1 VRLVR
6 VVADA
11 AATEGRYALLEFAAA
26 RGDGQPAHLHRREDE
41 VLLVLSGTLTVV
53 VDGQSITLTGGDVA
67 RLPRDVPHRFAV
79 SSDEARFLLGYL
91 PGGFEAALRDAGR
104 WTRDDDD
111 LAALLAARG
120 VEWIPAAW

>member
-1 VRLVR
+1 LRLVR
-6 VVADA
+6 IVADA

-26 RGDGQPAHLHRREDE
+26 RGDGHPAHLHRGEDE
-41 VLLVLSGTLTVV
+41 ILLVLSGTLTVV
-53 VDGQSITLTGGDVA
+53 VDGRSITLTGGEVA

-79 SSDEARFLLGYL
+79 SSDEARFLIAHL
-91 PGGFEAALRDAGR
+91 PGGIEATLLGAGS

>member
-6 VVADA
+6 IVADA

-26 RGDGQPAHLHRREDE
+26 RGDGHPAHLHRREDE
-41 VLLVLSGTLTVV
+41 LLLVLSGTLSVV
-53 VDGQSITLTGGDVA
+53 VDGQSRTLTGGEAA

-79 SSDEARFLLGYL
+79 VSDEARFLVAYL
-91 PGGFEAALRDAGR
+91 PGGFEAALGDAGG
-104 WTRDDDD
+104 WARDDDD

-120 VEWIPAAW
+120 VDWIPAAW